1 MADPTLIENTP
12 EEEIDLQGEANE
24 QQLKATLESGELAG
38 LDFNP
43 RPDENLQGIQKLIE
57 EGTVNV
63 RDFIDNT
70 LQGDQ
75 LSKEDIAGNRQDART
90 EASEASEEFQ
100 ESTEGGPGS
109 ETIKAVTGGLIDAVE
124 SVGSIPDLTGDTL
137 KQGLNTLLGKPTD
150 PTQDINHPDYE
161 HGSWF
166 EIPDDWE
173 PENKTALGK
182 FGRGLVEFGLLV
194 RWTGA
199 AGKSMGLTRAAGV
212 STKGSTPIEFLKG
225 AVRIGSEGA
234 IADLISQSSEYAN
247 IANLAEEYLP
257 GFAPQIME
265 ALSID
270 PDDNPWLARFK
281 TVAAGAGMN
290 YVAAGITGLAK
301 GFWSAG
307 RARIA
312 GKTID
317 EANAIGNK
325 AMADEIANSSA
336 LDEDAATEMAANRY
350 VEGSGT
356 SHANPRDEY
365 LRANL
370 SEEDYTRYVDPDT
383 SLDDI
388 KTLDELADTNASA
401 NGDGWDATDQ
411 RSIKQREADFGREP
425 DPFVNPDQ
433 FDDYERA
440 TYRPEPDAIKQNI
453 RGNTQNIATESYI
466 RAVAQGDKDIKT
478 LLKEVMDDMA
488 SEVFSKGDNTLD
500 HDELVELGFKR
511 AAPFLNE
518 IEAFADGKRVDLAKS
533 FKQMLKNPKEFR
545 VFGYENGEIIKTLG
559 PQSKDANIIV
569 LNSLGALISDLSK
582 GAMEIANDMPFTR
595 QFDALT
601 DAMKVLFIEN
611 KKYGMLWGLDGVEQK
626 KGIMSLFSKELK
638 QTKEADLAEIA
649 RQADEYFD
657 SLKQM
662 ASDGR
667 WDEARDLIELM
678 RLTDGAVRTQ
688 AHIMEYLTKKL
699 TGGRMIGKDGKM
711 ASISGRFK
719 NELYGT
725 FFNSILSRPRT
736 GIKAVNMTNL
746 VAIMRPLQI
755 GIGSLL
761 PHRFDKKQIALA
773 AVQWDSMFRS
783 HKESMEMAIR
793 NYKLGASRKNMD
805 YQGKFDL
812 EDDLA
817 QWKALKPYYE
827 KYGNLAQQMAYG
839 FIDKGVDINTA
850 PWMRYNQ
857 NAMGA
862 GDAFARTNIAR
873 QQLALQTA
881 QKGIESGVDLRDL
894 SGWAARNEELF
905 RKEIFKKNKDGA
917 WIVSD
922 KAASMAGDSAALTGA
937 LEENFKGFELISN
950 IPGMKI
956 FFPFVRPGFHALD
969 LTFQHTPLMVFK
981 NKYRDL
987 VLNNGKNME
996 AYGIRPENLAQEIAL
1011 IEGRIAMGS
1020 AAIGMMGY
1028 AAAQGR
1034 LIGDLPPNKEDRDL
1048 WKLNGIQPNS
1058 FAYPKPGGGWTYF
1071 SFKNIEVFNTL
1082 FSMTANVVNNLDALG
1097 EDLADHWMNKISFM
1111 ASAVI
1116 VDNSMLSGIEGLMHL
1131 FDAQSSGEL
1140 KAKFLGRTVRSFMPY
1155 SGLSA
1160 DLGDLTDAN
1169 RKEAQTL
1176 LETIVRR
1183 DVAVKSVLPPR
1194 YDILSTDRSGKKLII
1209 GAHNPLLRFFNSLSP
1224 VAITDTTG
1232 DPIKEALL
1240 EIRYNLPEVMSTLDG
1255 EPLNSLEKSELE
1267 RHMAMSK
1274 TLRPRLLKIIKGDS
1288 QFQETLNAYKNR
1300 DLKIRDGYNYK
1311 DWPFYRAIDK
1321 VFRDE
1326 KKRARILMLN
1336 EHMGLKERI
1345 TIRKAKAAAAKS
1357 GNIERVDLL
1366 LNMPK

>member
-1 MADPTLIENTP
+1 MADPTLIENP
-12 EEEIDLQGEANE
+12 EEEVVQTDVQNQEIIENAQETGEIDFSAAPE
-24 QQLKATLESGELAG
+24 
-38 LDFNP
+38 
-43 RPDENLQGIQKLIE
+43 ENLQGINKVIE
-57 EGTVNV
+57 DGTIAV

-70 LQGDQ
+70 IQGDQ
-75 LSKEDIAGNRQDART
+75 LSKEDIAANRADMRREGYKAG
-90 EASEASEEFQ
+90 EAFRKR
-100 ESTEGGPGS
+100 TEGGVAS
-109 ETIKAVTGGLIDAVE
+109 ETIKAATGGLIDTVE

-137 KQGLNTLLGKPTD
+137 KQGLNGLLGKPTD

-166 EIPDDWE
+166 EIPDEWE

-182 FGRGLVEFGLLV
+182 FGRGMIEFGLLV

-199 AGKSMGLTRAAGV
+199 AGKKIGITRASGV
-212 STKGSTPIEFLKG
+212 ATKGSAPIEFLKG
-225 AVRIGSEGA
+225 TVRIGSEGA
-234 IADLISQSSEYAN
+234 IADLISQSSEYGN
-247 IANLAEEYLP
+247 IANLAEEHVPWL
-257 GFAPQIME
+257 APQITE
-265 ALSID
+265 ALAIN
-270 PDDNPWLARFK
+270 PEDNPWLARFK
-281 TVAAGAGMN
+281 TVAAGSGMN
-290 YVAAGITGLAK
+290 YVAAGISGLAK
-301 GFWSAG
+301 GFWAAG
-307 RARIA
+307 RARLA

-325 AMADEIANSSA
+325 AMADEIANSSK

-350 VEGSGT
+350 AEGGGT
-356 SHANPRDEY
+356 SHADPRDEY
-365 LRANL
+365 LR
-370 SEEDYTRYVDPDT
+370 TH
-383 SLDDI
+383 
-388 KTLDELADTNASA
+388 LDETEYSTYTNPRTSEPYRQQMDKVA
-401 NGDGWDATDQ
+401 NGRGERAGDPWDPVDN
-411 RSIKQREADFGREP
+411 RSVNQKEVDLGREP

-466 RAVAQGDKDIKT
+466 RAVAQGNKDIKT

-488 SEVFSKGDNTLD
+488 SEAFSKGDNTLN
-500 HDELVELGFKR
+500 HEELIEAGFKR
-511 AAPFLNE
+511 SKPFLNE

-533 FKQMLKNPKEFR
+533 FKQMLKKPKEYRLFS
-545 VFGYENGEIIKTLG
+545 YENGEIIKTIG
-559 PQSKDANIIV
+559 PQAKDANVIV
-569 LNSLGALISDLSK
+569 LNALGALISDLSR
-582 GAMEIANDMPFTR
+582 GTMEIANDMPFIR
-595 QFDALT
+595 QFDAIT

-611 KKYGMLWGLDGVEQK
+611 KKYGMLWGLDGQAQQK
-626 KGIMSLFSKELK
+626 GFLSLFNKGLK
-638 QTKEADLAEIA
+638 QSKEADIAEIT
-649 RQADEYFD
+649 RQADEYFG

-662 ASDGR
+662 AHDGR
-667 WDEARDLIELM
+667 WEEARDLIELF

-688 AHIMEYLTKKL
+688 AHIMEYLTKRL
-699 TGGRMIGKDGKM
+699 TGGRMIGRDGKI
-711 ASISGRFK
+711 ATISGRFK

-746 VAIMRPLQI
+746 VAVMRPLQT
-755 GIGSLL
+755 GIGAIL

-783 HKESMEMAIR
+783 WKESWQMAVR

-817 QWKALKPYYE
+817 QWKGLKPYYE
-827 KYGNLAQQMAYG
+827 KYGNQAQQMAYG
-839 FIDKGVDINTA
+839 FIDKGVDFNTN
-850 PWMRYNQ
+850 PWVRYNQ

-873 QQLALQTA
+873 QLLALQTA
-881 QKGIESGVDLRDL
+881 QKGIESGVDLSDL

-922 KAASMAGDSAALTGA
+922 KAAKMAGDSAALTGA

-950 IPGMKI
+950 IPGMKV

-987 VLNNGKNME
+987 VIRGGRNLE
-996 AYGIRPENLAQEIAL
+996 EYGIRPENLAQEVAL

-1020 AAIGMMGY
+1020 AAIGIVGY

-1034 LIGDLPPNKEDRDL
+1034 VIGDLPPNKEDRDL

-1058 FAYPKPGGGWTYF
+1058 FAYPKPGGGWMYF

-1082 FSMTANVVNNLDALG
+1082 FSMTANVVNNLDTLG

-1116 VDNSMLSGIEGLMHL
+1116 VDNSMLQGMEGLMDL
-1131 FDAQSSGEL
+1131 FDSEGSEQL
-1140 KAKFLGRTVRSFMPY
+1140 KARFIGRTTRSFLPY

-1183 DVAVKSVLPPR
+1183 DVIVKGALPPR
-1194 YDILSTDRSGKKLII
+1194 YDILSKDRSGKKLVI

-1224 VAITDTTG
+1224 VAVTTTEG

-1240 EIRYNLPEVMSTLDG
+1240 EIRYNLPEVLSTLDG

-1267 RHMAMSK
+1267 RHMSQSK
-1274 TLRPRLLKIIKGDS
+1274 TLRPRLEKIIVRDKN
-1288 QFQETLNAYKNR
+1288 FQKTLKEYQKR
-1300 DLKIRDGYNYK
+1300 DLKIRDGFNYK
-1311 DWPFYRAIDK
+1311 DWPFYKSIDQ

-1326 KKRARILMLN
+1326 KKLAKVRMLADNN
-1336 EHMGLKERI
+1336 ELKERI
-1345 TIRKAKAAAAKS
+1345 TIRQAKKAAGKS
-1357 GNIERVDLL
+1357 GSMDRVDRLL
-1366 LNMPK
+1366 SMPK